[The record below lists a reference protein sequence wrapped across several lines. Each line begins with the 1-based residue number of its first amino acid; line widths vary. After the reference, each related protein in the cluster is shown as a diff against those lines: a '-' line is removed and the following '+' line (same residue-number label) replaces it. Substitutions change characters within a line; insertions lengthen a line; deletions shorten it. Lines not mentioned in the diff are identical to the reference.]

1 MKKLVL
7 LQLLLL
13 PLGGLLDSASSAEAA
28 SAGKQPSAA
37 VERVESELSNFAK
50 RLVGLSYAQSPR
62 GMDFLAR

>member
-13 PLGGLLDSASSAEAA
+13 PLGGLLEGTGAAEAA
-28 SAGKQPSAA
+28 AVRCHEPSAA
-37 VERVESELSNFAK
+37 ERIQSGLSGLAQ

-62 GMDFLAR
+62 TFSR